1 MRDLSDVFKLNPDD
15 VIKYFDDK
23 LPKDYDLDKLRFS
36 AYNRTFLISGIN
48 EIETLKRMH
57 GILKKAYQNGTS
69 FRDCVEELKSASG
82 LHKDHLRV
90 VFHQNMRQVYSFARY
105 EKQLISDKP
114 YLRYVAIMDNRVR
127 DSHKKFHGLILP
139 KEHPFWRN
147 NYPPNGWGCRCKTQV
162 LSLDEAEALGFK
174 ENEKDKRS
182 LLNAAV
188 RGFDNNPIEPNNA
201 LFKVLEEKVKT
212 APEGLR
218 KQARRIMNA
227 AYTDYMKREDLYKK
241 LKVGYDEYKPKYEA
255 FVKQKMKQMGI
266 TNPTEEQKNDI
277 NEAFTKKISLIT
289 KKLKDREHAFIE
301 VAKLNG
307 ASVFIDKYQMA
318 THLKH
323 TEITPLDYTLID
335 RIIKEGSIDE
345 KESKKKGKTIMY
357 SILGRRYKLVLKPDK
372 GRYLVDT
379 LYLNNEDK

>member
-1 MRDLSDVFKLNPDD
+1 MLSP
-15 VIKYFDDK
+15 
-23 LPKDYDLDKLRFS
+23 
-36 AYNRTFLISGIN
+36 
-48 EIETLKRMH
+48 
-57 GILKKAYQNGTS
+57 
-69 FRDCVEELKSASG
+69 
-82 LHKDHLRV
+82 
-90 VFHQNMRQVYSFARY
+90 
-105 EKQLISDKP
+105 
-114 YLRYVAIMDNRVR
+114 AI
-127 DSHKKFHGLILP
+127 
-139 KEHPFWRN
+139 
-147 NYPPNGWGCRCKTQV
+147 
-162 LSLDEAEALGFK
+162 
-174 ENEKDKRS
+174 
-182 LLNAAV
+182 

-201 LFKVLEEKVKT
+201 LFKVLEEKVKSV
-212 APEGLR
+212 PEGLR

-241 LKVGYDEYKPKYEA
+241 LKVGYYEYKPKYEA

-277 NEAFTKKISLIT
+277 NDAFTKKISLIT

-335 RIIKEGSIDE
+335 RIVKEGSIDE

>member
-1 MRDLSDVFKLNPDD
+1 
-15 VIKYFDDK
+15 
-23 LPKDYDLDKLRFS
+23 
-36 AYNRTFLISGIN
+36 
-48 EIETLKRMH
+48 
-57 GILKKAYQNGTS
+57 
-69 FRDCVEELKSASG
+69 
-82 LHKDHLRV
+82 
-90 VFHQNMRQVYSFARY
+90 MRQVYSFARY

-139 KEHPFWRN
+139 KEHPFWRSG
-147 NYPPNGWGCRCKTQV
+147 YPPSGWGCRCKVQA
-162 LSLDEAEALGFK
+162 LSDDEAEALGYQ
-174 ENEKDKRS
+174 ENVQDPRS
-182 LLNAAV
+182 LLSPAT

-201 LFKVLEEKVKT
+201 LFKVLEEKVKS

-323 TEITPLDYTLID
+323 KEITPLDYTLID

-357 SILGRRYKLVLKPDK
+357 SILGRRYKLVLRPDK
-372 GRYLVDT
+372 GRYLVDS
-379 LYLNNEDK
+379 LRFDDE

>member
-1 MRDLSDVFKLNPDD
+1 M
-15 VIKYFDDK
+15 
-23 LPKDYDLDKLRFS
+23 
-36 AYNRTFLISGIN
+36 
-48 EIETLKRMH
+48 
-57 GILKKAYQNGTS
+57 
-69 FRDCVEELKSASG
+69 
-82 LHKDHLRV
+82 
-90 VFHQNMRQVYSFARY
+90 
-105 EKQLISDKP
+105 
-114 YLRYVAIMDNRVR
+114 
-127 DSHKKFHGLILP
+127 
-139 KEHPFWRN
+139 
-147 NYPPNGWGCRCKTQV
+147 
-162 LSLDEAEALGFK
+162 
-174 ENEKDKRS
+174 
-182 LLNAAV
+182 

-266 TNPTEEQKNDI
+266 TNPTEEQKELIDREFKI
-277 NEAFTKKISLIT
+277 KISKIT
-289 KKLKDREHAFIE
+289 KKLLENNKREHAFIE

-323 TEITPLDYTLID
+323 KEITPLDYTLID

>member
-1 MRDLSDVFKLNPDD
+1 MNDLSNIFKLSPLDA
-15 VIKYFDDK
+15 IKYFDDK
-23 LPKDYDLDKLRFS
+23 LPKDYDYDKLRFS
-36 AYNRTFLISGIN
+36 AYNRIFLISGIN

-69 FRDCVEELKSASG
+69 FRDCVEKLKSASG
-82 LHKDHLRV
+82 LHKNHLKV
-90 VFHQNMRQVYSFARY
+90 IFNQNLRQVYSFARY

-127 DSHKKFHGLILP
+127 DSHKAFHGLILP
-139 KEHPFWRN
+139 KEHSFWRN

-162 LSLDEAEALGFK
+162 LSLDEAKTLGYK
-174 ENEKDKRS
+174 ENAKDPRS
-182 LLNAAV
+182 SLNAAV

-201 LFKVLEEKVKT
+201 LFKVLEEKVKSVD
-212 APEGLR
+212 ESLR
-218 KQARRIMNA
+218 KQARRIMNN
-227 AYTDYMKREDLYKK
+227 AYADYMKRENLYKK
-241 LKVGYDEYKPKYEA
+241 IKTSYDEYKPKYEA
-255 FVKQKMKQMGI
+255 FVKQKMKELDI
-266 TNPTEEQKNDI
+266 TNLTEEQKNDI
-277 NEAFTKKISLIT
+277 NEDFKKKIGKIT
-289 KKLKDREHAFIE
+289 KNLKDREHAFIE

-323 TEITPLDYTLID
+323 KEITPLDYTLID

-345 KESKKKGKTIMY
+345 KESKKKGKTIIH
-357 SILGRRYKLVLKPDK
+357 SILGRRYKLVLRPDK

>member
-1 MRDLSDVFKLNPDD
+1 MRDLSDVFKLSPLDA
-15 VIKYFDDK
+15 IKYFDDK

-69 FRDCVEELKSASG
+69 FRDCVEELKNASG

-127 DSHKKFHGLILP
+127 DSHKAFHGLILP
-139 KEHPFWRN
+139 KHHPFWRN

-162 LSLDEAEALGFK
+162 LSLDEAKALGYK
-174 ENEKDKRS
+174 ENVKDKRS
-182 LLNAAV
+182 SLDAAV

-201 LFKVLEEKVKT
+201 LFKVLEEKVKSVDET
-212 APEGLR
+212 IR
-218 KQARRIMNA
+218 KQARKIMNNA
-227 AYTDYMKREDLYKK
+227 FTDYIKRESLYKEIK
-241 LKVGYDEYKPKYEA
+241 ASYDEFKPKYDA
-255 FVKQKMKQMGI
+255 FIKQKLKGLE
-266 TNPTEEQKNDI
+266 NPTQKQKDDI
-277 NEAFTKKISLIT
+277 NEAFKKKISLIT
-289 KKLKDREHAFIE
+289 ENLKAKNKREHAFIE
-301 VAKLNG
+301 VAKLDG
-307 ASVFIDKYQMA
+307 SSVFLDKYQIA

-323 TEITPLDYTLID
+323 TSITAMDYTLID

-345 KESKKKGKTIMY
+345 KESKQRGKTIIY
-357 SILGRRYKLVLKPDK
+357 SILGRRYKLVLRPDK
-372 GRYLVDT
+372 GRYLVDS
-379 LYLNNEDK
+379 LRFDDE

>member
-1 MRDLSDVFKLNPDD
+1 MRDLSDIFKLNPDD

-57 GILKKAYQNGTS
+57 SILKNAYMNGTS
-69 FRDCVEELKSASG
+69 FKNCVEELKNASG
-82 LHKDHLRV
+82 LHKNHLRV

-162 LSLDEAEALGFK
+162 LSLDEAKALGFK

-182 LLNAAV
+182 SLNAAV

-218 KQARRIMNA
+218 KQAEKIMNE
-227 AYTDYMKREDLYKK
+227 AYKSTQEHKKSFELLKKAFNNEQNLFKKSGLSLKEYKEQAIKRSKK
-241 LKVGYDEYKPKYEA
+241 LK
-255 FVKQKMKQMGI
+255 
-266 TNPTEEQKNDI
+266 
-277 NEAFTKKISLIT
+277 KKARDTLRICIT
-289 KKLKDREHAFIE
+289 KFNNRP
-301 VAKLNG
+301 VY
-307 ASVFIDKYQMA
+307 IDKFQIA
-318 THLKH
+318 THLHHK
-323 TEITPLDYTLID
+323 EISAYDYSLIGQ
-335 RIIKEGSIDE
+335 IL
-345 KESKKKGKTIMY
+345 KKGKQIEADENNKDNKICIQ
-357 SILGRRYKLVLKPDK
+357 SILGRKYILVFKDL
-372 GRYLVDT
+372 
-379 LYLNNEDK
+379 EDGYYVSSLRFEH